1 MIRRSHA
8 LDYSHKGRG
17 RIRARIV
24 KRIAKRREERSWLR
38 EAREEKS

>member
-1 MIRRSHA
+1 VIRRSKA

-24 KRIAKRREERSWLR
+24 KRIAKRREERRWVRELR
-38 EAREEKS
+38 EEE